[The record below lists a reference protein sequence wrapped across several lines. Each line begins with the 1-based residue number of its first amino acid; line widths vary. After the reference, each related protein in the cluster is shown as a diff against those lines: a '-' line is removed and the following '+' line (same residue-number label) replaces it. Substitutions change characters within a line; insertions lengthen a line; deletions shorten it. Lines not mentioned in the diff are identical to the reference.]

1 MDDQDDQETPGPV
14 RRHAGDYLGTE
25 FLVESLGPLPGA
37 FAGAG
42 LLLGA
47 ALDSR
52 AVVVGFACL
61 LASLLWWLLRSRHRR
76 NLLKG
81 GVAER
86 QIGRALEQ
94 AVTADSCAVAH
105 NVEGGRPL
113 GDIDHIVATPQGVW
127 VVETKY
133 RRVPKRNFPK
143 VLNRI
148 SANVARVLD
157 LLPPDTPVTGCLVLA
172 YESNGVVAERD
183 GIRIYNHDTFRSGF
197 LVTLREERR
206 GDFVVD
212 RQVTDAVWRLGRG
225 DVEDDHAPEPG
236 NGEPARSN
244 LGWKPNRAGLDEIR
258 RRFPKAYERWSV
270 EDDRE
275 LRRLSEEG
283 WNNTRLGEHFGRK
296 PSAIKS
302 RLDKLGQG

>member
-1 MDDQDDQETPGPV
+1 MDNQKTPGPV
-14 RRHAGDYLGTE
+14 RRHAGDYLSTE

-47 ALDSR
+47 ALGSR

-61 LASLLWWLLRSRHRR
+61 LASLMWWFLHSRRRR

-94 AVTADSCAVAH
+94 AITADSCAVAH
-105 NVEGGRPL
+105 NVEGVARS
-113 GDIDHIVATPQGVW
+113 GDVDHIVATPQGVW

-148 SANVARVLD
+148 GANVARVED

-172 YESNGVVAERD
+172 YESNGVDPERD

-206 GDFVVD
+206 GDLVVD

-236 NGEPARSN
+236 DGEPARSN
-244 LGWKPNRAGLDEIR
+244 LRWKPNRAGPDEIR
-258 RRFPKAYERWSV
+258 RRFPNAWKRWSV

-283 WNNTRLGEHFGRK
+283 WNNARLGEHFGRK
-296 PSAIKS
+296 PSAIRS
-302 RLDKLGQG
+302 RLDKLGQR